1 MINSGFVNL
10 SCKLRSVLPFLLY
23 NWYLIIIRIF
33 VIYLLMLSYYFSWIS
48 LTLFTRTCMSH
59 SFKKTPVCG
68 ITTAASEKADKRKAN
83 RRLRRVIR
91 QKLLGGEADIMP
103 NLREVS
109 NVWSFAKDGKQY
121 FDRRK
126 SADLLRKWWFRLVWD
141 VSAWILSCWLQSS
154 GMFLMAGA
162 AKLATRTC
170 KMLTAYC

>member
-1 MINSGFVNL
+1 
-10 SCKLRSVLPFLLY
+10 
-23 NWYLIIIRIF
+23 
-33 VIYLLMLSYYFSWIS
+33 
-48 LTLFTRTCMSH
+48 MSH

-126 SADLLRKWWFRLVWD
+126 SADLLRK
-141 VSAWILSCWLQSS
+141 
-154 GMFLMAGA
+154 
-162 AKLATRTC
+162 
-170 KMLTAYC
+170 